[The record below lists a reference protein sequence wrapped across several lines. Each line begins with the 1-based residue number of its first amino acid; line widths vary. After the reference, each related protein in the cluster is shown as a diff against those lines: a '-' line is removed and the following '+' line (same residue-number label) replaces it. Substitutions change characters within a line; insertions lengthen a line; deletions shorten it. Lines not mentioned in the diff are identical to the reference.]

1 MRATTLLM
9 LLLAVF
15 SLVLANGEAT
25 ETEETQRGRV
35 TIYTSRIVKPETER
49 PLSIMSGMGTIGLGI
64 NLNTIGVPQFG
75 DDNINQIRNIYNQYL
90 EDDLTLEGIININ
103 TTFTDGCLSSA
114 TVTSNATRSDE
125 LANEIL
131 SAVREWIIEESEGI
145 SNLRIGI
152 LLQSPSSDFELPRA
166 YAINPGV
173 SFIEKSGEV
182 TSDMVEEIIN
192 YVHASGESI
201 KSIYERYLTVNPMI
215 TGRIIVSLTLTDG
228 VVSSANLAMN
238 TTGDGALANN
248 ILWAVK
254 EWHIEGVEGTV
265 TFEVP
270 FLLKRLIPM
279 IPKAQAVYPD
289 VIVIENS
296 YEVTSDMVDKI
307 TSYID
312 ARGGQIKRI
321 YERHLADDPGIAG
334 RIIVRMMMTDGK
346 VTEVFIEQDTVG
358 NTELADEV
366 STIINGWH
374 IGGIKGNISVNAV
387 FVLQP
392 K

>member
-1 MRATTLLM
+1 MRATITFM
-9 LLLAVF
+9 LLLTVF
-15 SLVLANGEAT
+15 SLVLANETST
-25 ETEETQRGRV
+25 ETEKAQEGRV

-49 PLSIMSGMGTIGLGI
+49 PLSIMSGMGTFGHGI
-64 NLNTIGVPQFG
+64 NLNTIGVSQFG
-75 DDNINQIRNIYNQYL
+75 DDNVNQIRNIYNQYL

-103 TTFTDGCLSSA
+103 TTFTDGSLSSA
-114 TVTSNATRSDE
+114 TVTSNTTRNDE

-145 SNLRIGI
+145 SNLCIGI
-152 LLQSPSSDFELPRA
+152 QLQRSSNDFELPRA
-166 YAINPGV
+166 YAINPSA
-173 SFIEKSGEV
+173 SFIEKSDEV
-182 TSDMVEEIIN
+182 TSDMVGKITS
-192 YVHASGESI
+192 YVRASGESI
-201 KSIYERYLTVNPMI
+201 KSIYERYLTVSSMC
-215 TGRIIVSLTLTDG
+215 TGWIIVSLTLTDG
-228 VVSSANLAMN
+228 IVSSANLAMN

-289 VIVIENS
+289 VIVIEES
-296 YEVTSDMVDKI
+296 YEITSDMVDKI

-334 RIIVRMMMTDGK
+334 RIIICMLMVDGK
-346 VTEVFIEQDTVG
+346 VTDALIEQDTIG
-358 NTELADEV
+358 NIELAAEI
-366 STIINGWH
+366 SSIISSWQ
-374 IGGIKGNISVNAV
+374 IGGVKGFIRVNAV